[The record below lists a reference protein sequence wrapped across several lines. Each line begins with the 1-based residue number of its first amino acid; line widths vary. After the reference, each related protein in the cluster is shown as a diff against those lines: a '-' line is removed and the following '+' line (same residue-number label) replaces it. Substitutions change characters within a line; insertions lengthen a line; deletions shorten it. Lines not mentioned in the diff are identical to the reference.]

1 MAIMREFGWDWYT
14 YLIQPRVTIAKIQTL
29 MVAERL
35 DALEA
40 HEEAERKA
48 KRNRGGL
55 IETRYNPQRKPNE

>member
-14 YLIQPRVTIAKIQTL
+14 YLSQPRVTIANIQTL

-48 KRNRGGL
+48 KRKGGL
-55 IETRYNPQRKPNE
+55 TETRYNPHREK